1 MKRLALTLALVALTG
16 AAWAALEPFRT
27 KHPVSG
33 KEIAVPG
40 QNGADALLVSGW
52 KTTPAGRQLPSGDMI
67 LSGQV
72 SPDGKLFAFTNTG
85 YTHHALHI
93 VDLAT
98 EKEVGTFQMEQAWSG
113 LAFSPKGDRIYVSNG
128 AGYRYSDIQVF
139 DRWDE
144 RPRSEGAAGGQRREA
159 APASESA
166 RGSGPARSDD
176 AGWKEARVGYTLYG
190 AVKEQTAVAW
200 LGTSPDGA
208 LLYALNNSDQQLYI
222 LETQAGRAI
231 ARLRVGDHPISARL
245 AKDGRALY
253 VANLGSANV
262 AIVDVSDPS
271 QPKVT
276 GTLATDPHPNDV
288 VVTADGRLFVSCG
301 NTNNVI
307 AFDVKSRQRLE
318 VISTALGPKAPAGS
332 TPNSLALSP
341 DGKRLYVAN
350 ADNNSVS
357 VINVEDREKSRPL
370 GFLPT
375 GWYPTMVTTSADG
388 KRVIVGSGKGN
399 GTGPTLVRR
408 PIDQTA
414 PAPSFQHHGNQLN
427 GLISFIDTPDAS
439 RLSTYTKQVYENA
452 RYHDTLLENSEA
464 SATSVIP
471 TKVGEASPIKHV
483 LFIMKENRTYDQVFG
498 DLKQGNGD
506 ASLTLFGRDVTPN
519 QHALAEQFVLLD
531 NLYCSGEVS
540 QDGQPWTTSA
550 YATEFTQRA
559 WTLSYSKHG
568 ALITAG
574 GVSEQSTPYIWELA
588 KQHGLKVMTFGMG
601 NRRGVAEVRST
612 RFEQRYLDPQMEQR
626 APGEE
631 APRVRDFMRAER
643 FVEEFQEM
651 DQKGIVP
658 NFMFMALGEN
668 HTQGTTPGAYTPK
681 AQVASNDVAVGKI
694 VEAITNSRVWPE
706 FAIFIIEDDAQNGPD
721 HVDSHRTA
729 GLVISPYVKRGYV
742 DSEMYSTVS
751 MLRTVELL
759 LGLPPM
765 TQHDAAAVPMV
776 NSLMAKPDL
785 SGFKAVQAQTDLMT
799 RNPPQGYGA
808 AISARMDFSEPDR
821 ADEDALNRV
830 LWHSIKGADVP
841 YPAPMRRVLA
851 SRYGV
856 LTFPKGDD

>member
-1 MKRLALTLALVALTG
+1 MKRLALTLIIVVFTAT
-16 AAWAALEPFRT
+16 AWTAFDAFRM

-40 QNGADALLVSGW
+40 KNGANALLPTGW
-52 KTTPAGRQLPSGDMI
+52 KTTPAGRQLASGDMI

-93 VDLAT
+93 IDLAT
-98 EKEVGTFQMEQAWSG
+98 EKELATFEMEQAWSG

-128 AGYRYSDIQVF
+128 AGYKQSDIQIF
-139 DRWDE
+139 DRWDN
-144 RPRSEGAAGGQRREA
+144 G
-159 APASESA
+159 
-166 RGSGPARSDD
+166 
-176 AGWKEARVGYTLYG
+176 GWKDARTGYNLYA
-190 AVKEQTAVAW
+190 AVKDQTAVAW

-208 LLYALNNSDQQLYI
+208 LLYALNNSDQQLYVI
-222 LETQAGRAI
+222 DTHGGRAV
-231 ARLRVGDHPISARL
+231 ARLRVGDHPLSARL
-245 AKDGRALY
+245 SKDGKTLY

-262 AIVDVSDPS
+262 AIVDVSESSHPTI
-271 QPKVT
+271 V

-288 VVTADGRLFVSCG
+288 ALTADGRLFVSCG

-357 VINVEDREKSRPL
+357 VIDVEDRGKSRPL

-375 GWYPTMVTTSADG
+375 GWYPTLVTTTADG
-388 KRVIVGSGKGN
+388 KRIIIGSGKGS
-399 GTGPTLVRR
+399 GTGPNLVKR
-408 PIDQTA
+408 PIDDTA
-414 PAPSFQHHGNQLN
+414 PALSFQHHGNQLN
-427 GLISFIDTPDAS
+427 GLISFVDTPDAS
-439 RLSTYTKQVYENA
+439 RLSTFTKQVYENA
-452 RYHDTLLENSEA
+452 RYHDTLLESSEA
-464 SATSVIP
+464 AATSIIP
-471 TKVGEASPIKHV
+471 TKVRAGSPIKHV

-506 ASLTLFGRDVTPN
+506 PSLTLFGRDVTPN

-568 ALITAG
+568 ALITG
-574 GVSEQSTPYIWELA
+574 GGISEQSTPYMWELA
-588 KQHGLKVMTFGMG
+588 RAHGLKVMTFGMG

-612 RFEQRYLDPQMEQR
+612 RFDQQNLDPMVEQRPAGQQ
-626 APGEE
+626 
-631 APRVRDFMRAER
+631 APRLRDVTRADR
-643 FVEEFQEM
+643 FVQEFDEM
-651 DQKGIVP
+651 DRNGAVP
-658 NFMFMALGEN
+658 NFMFMSLGEN
-668 HTQGTTPGAYTPK
+668 HTQGTTPGAFTPK

-694 VEAITNSRVWPE
+694 VEAITKSRVWPE

-729 GLVISPYVKRGYV
+729 GLVISPYVKRGVV

-765 TQHDAAAVPMV
+765 TQHDAAAAPMV
-776 NSLMAKPDL
+776 NSFMAKPDL
-785 SGFKAVQAQTDLMT
+785 SGFKALPARIDLMT

-808 AISARMDFSEPDR
+808 AISARMDFREYDR
-821 ADEDALNRV
+821 IDEDALNRI
-830 LWHSIKGADVP
+830 LWHSIKGTQVP
-841 YPAPMRRVLA
+841 YPAPLRRVLA
-851 SRYGV
+851 SRFGV
-856 LTFPKGDD
+856 LTFPNGDD

>member
-1 MKRLALTLALVALTG
+1 MKRLALTLTIVALAG
-16 AAWAALEPFRT
+16 AAWTAFEPFRT
-27 KHPVSG
+27 KHPVTG
-33 KEIAVPG
+33 KDVTVPG
-40 QNGADALLVSGW
+40 QNGPNALLVSGW
-52 KTTPAGRQLPSGDMI
+52 KTTPAGRQLASGDMI

-98 EKEVGTFQMEQAWSG
+98 EKEIATFQMEQAWSG

-128 AGYRYSDIQVF
+128 AGYKASDIQLF
-139 DRWDE
+139 DKWDN
-144 RPRSEGAAGGQRREA
+144 G
-159 APASESA
+159 
-166 RGSGPARSDD
+166 
-176 AGWKEARVGYTLYG
+176 GWKEARVGYTLYG
-190 AVKEQTAVAW
+190 AQKDQTAVAW
-200 LGTSPDGA
+200 LGTSPDGT

-222 LETQAGRAI
+222 IHTHGGRAV

-245 AKDGRALY
+245 SKDGRTLY

-262 AIVDVSDPS
+262 AIVDVSEPS
-271 QPKVT
+271 RPT
-276 GTLATDPHPNDV
+276 IAETLATDPHPNDV
-288 VVTADGRLFVSCG
+288 ALTEDGRLFVSCG

-318 VISTALGPKAPAGS
+318 VISTALGPKAPPGS

-341 DGKRLYVAN
+341 DGEHLYVAN
-350 ADNNSVS
+350 ADNNSIS
-357 VINVEDREKSRPL
+357 VIDIEDRGKSRPL

-375 GWYPTMVTTSADG
+375 GWYPTLVTTSGDG
-388 KRVIVGSGKGN
+388 KRIIVGSGKGN
-399 GTGPTLVRR
+399 GTGPTLVKR

-414 PAPSFQHHGNQLN
+414 PAASFQHHANNLN
-427 GLISFIDTPDAS
+427 GLISFIDTPDTK
-439 RLSTYTKQVYENA
+439 RLSTYTKQVYDNA
-452 RYHDTLLENSEA
+452 LYRDTQLETSGA
-464 SATSVIP
+464 QATTVIP
-471 TKVGEASPIKHV
+471 AKVGDGSPIKHV

-506 ASLTLFGRDVTPN
+506 PSLTLFGRDVTPN

-568 ALITAG
+568 TLVTG
-574 GVSEQSTPYIWELA
+574 GGISEQSTPYIWELA
-588 KQHGLKVMTFGMG
+588 RAKGLTVMTFGMG
-601 NRRGVAEVRST
+601 NRRGVAAVRST
-612 RFEQRYLDPQMEQR
+612 RFEQQFLDPQMEQR

-631 APRVRDFMRAER
+631 APRIRDFMRAQR
-643 FVEEFQEM
+643 FVEEFEDM
-651 DQKGIVP
+651 DRKGTVP
-658 NFMFMALGEN
+658 NFMFMSLGEN
-668 HTQGTTPGAYTPK
+668 HTQGTTPGAFTPK
-681 AQVASNDVAVGKI
+681 AQVASNDLAVGKI
-694 VEAITNSRVWPE
+694 VEAITKSRVWPE

-729 GLVISPYVKRGYV
+729 GLVISPYVKRGVV

-765 TQHDAAAVPMV
+765 TQHDAAAAPMV
-776 NSLMAKPDL
+776 NTFMAKPDL
-785 SGFKAVQAQTDLMT
+785 SGFTALPAKIDLMT
-799 RNPPQGYGA
+799 RNPAQGYGA
-808 AISARMDFSEPDR
+808 AISARMDFREYDR
-821 ADEDALNRV
+821 IDEDALNRI
-830 LWHSIKGADVP
+830 LWHSIKGTDVA
-841 YPAPMRRVLA
+841 YPVPVRRVLA
-851 SRYGV
+851 SRYGL
-856 LTFPKGDD
+856 LTFPKVDDDDRDGR

>member
-1 MKRLALTLALVALTG
+1 VKRLALTLTLIVLAGT
-16 AAWAALEPFRT
+16 AWTAFDAFRL

-33 KEIAVPG
+33 KEIVVPG
-40 QNGADALLVSGW
+40 QNGANALLVSGW
-52 KTTPAGRQLPSGDMI
+52 KTTPAGRQLASGDMI

-98 EKEVGTFQMEQAWSG
+98 EKEIATFQMEQAWSG

-128 AGYRYSDIQVF
+128 AAYKQSDIQIF
-139 DRWDE
+139 DRWDNT
-144 RPRSEGAAGGQRREA
+144 
-159 APASESA
+159 
-166 RGSGPARSDD
+166 
-176 AGWKEARVGYTLYG
+176 GWKEARVGYNLYG
-190 AVKEQTAVAW
+190 AVKDATAVAW
-200 LGTSPDGA
+200 LGTSPDGT
-208 LLYALNNSDQQLYI
+208 LLYALNNSDQQLYVI
-222 LETQAGRAI
+222 DTRGGRAI

-245 AKDGRALY
+245 SRDGKTLY
-253 VANLGSANV
+253 VANLGSATV
-262 AIVDVSDPS
+262 AIVDVSDAGHPT
-271 QPKVT
+271 VA

-288 VVTADGRLFVSCG
+288 ALTTDGRLFVSCG
-301 NTNNVI
+301 NTNNLI
-307 AFDVKSRQRLE
+307 AFDLKTRQRLE
-318 VISTALGPKAPAGS
+318 VISTARGPKAPAGS
-332 TPNSLALSP
+332 TPDSLALSP
-341 DGKRLYVAN
+341 DGKRLYAAN

-357 VINVEDREKSRPL
+357 VIDIEDRGKSRPL

-375 GWYPTMVTTSADG
+375 GWYPTLVTTTADG
-388 KRVIVGSGKGN
+388 RRIIIGSGKGN
-399 GTGPTLVRR
+399 GTGPSLVKR

-427 GLISFIDTPDAS
+427 GLISFVDAPDSS

-452 RYHDTLLENSEA
+452 RYHDTLLESSEA
-464 SATSVIP
+464 AATTVIP
-471 TKVGEASPIKHV
+471 TKVGQGSPIKHV

-498 DLKQGNGD
+498 DLKEGNGD
-506 ASLTLFGRDVTPN
+506 PGLTLFGRDVTPN

-550 YATEFTQRA
+550 YATDFTQRA

-568 ALITAG
+568 ALVIG
-574 GVSEQSTPYIWELA
+574 GGIQEQSTPYIWELA
-588 KQHGLKVMTFGMG
+588 RAHGLKVMTFGMG

-612 RFEQRYLDPQMEQR
+612 RFDQQNLDPMIEQR
-626 APGEE
+626 AAGEQ
-631 APRVRDFMRAER
+631 APRVRDYMRADR
-643 FVEEFQEM
+643 FVQEFEEM
-651 DQKGIVP
+651 DRNGTVP
-658 NFMFMALGEN
+658 NFMFMSLGEN

-694 VEAITNSRVWPE
+694 VEAISRSRVWPE

-729 GLVISPYVKRGYV
+729 GLVISPYVKRGVV

-765 TQHDAAAVPMV
+765 TQHDAAAAPMV
-776 NSLMAKPDL
+776 NSFMAKPDL
-785 SGFKAVQAQTDLMT
+785 TGFKALPAQTDLMT
-799 RNPPQGYGA
+799 KNPPQGYGA
-808 AISARMDFSEPDR
+808 AISARMDFSDYDR
-821 ADEDALNRV
+821 IDENALNRV
-830 LWHSIKGADVP
+830 LWHSIKGVDVP

-851 SRYGV
+851 SRFGV

>member
-1 MKRLALTLALVALTG
+1 VKRLALTLGLVILTG
-16 AAWAALEPFRT
+16 TAWTAFDVFRI
-27 KHPVSG
+27 KHPASG
-33 KEIAVPG
+33 KDVTVPG
-40 QNGADALLVSGW
+40 KNGPNTLLVSGW
-52 KTTPAGRQLPSGDMI
+52 KTTPAGRQLASGDMI

-98 EKEVGTFQMEQAWSG
+98 EKEIATFPMEQAWSG

-128 AGYRYSDIQVF
+128 AGYKASDIQIF
-139 DRWDE
+139 DRWDN
-144 RPRSEGAAGGQRREA
+144 
-159 APASESA
+159 
-166 RGSGPARSDD
+166 

-190 AVKEQTAVAW
+190 AVKDQTAVAW
-200 LGTSPDGA
+200 LGASPDGS

-222 LETQAGRAI
+222 IDTHGGRAV

-245 AKDGRALY
+245 SKDGRTLY

-262 AIVDVSDPS
+262 AVVDVRDSG
-271 QPKVT
+271 QPKIV

-288 VVTADGRLFVSCG
+288 ALTPDGRLLVSCG

-307 AFDVKSRQRLE
+307 AFDVKTRQRLE

-332 TPNSLALSP
+332 TPNSLTLSP

-357 VINVEDREKSRPL
+357 VIDVEDRGKSRPL
-370 GFLPT
+370 GFVPT
-375 GWYPTMVTTSADG
+375 GWYPTLVTTTADG
-388 KRVIVGSGKGN
+388 KRIVVGSGKGN
-399 GTGPTLVRR
+399 GTGPNLVRR

-414 PAPSFQHHGNQLN
+414 PVLSFQHHGNQLN
-427 GLISFIDTPDAS
+427 GLISFIDTPDAD
-439 RLSTYTKQVYENA
+439 RLSTYTKQVYDNA
-452 RYHDTLLENSEA
+452 RYHDTLLESSEA
-464 SATSVIP
+464 AATSIIP
-471 TKVGEASPIKHV
+471 TKVGEGSPIKHV

-506 ASLTLFGRDVTPN
+506 PSLTLFGRDVTPN

-550 YATEFTQRA
+550 YATDFTQRA

-568 ALITAG
+568 ALVTG
-574 GVSEQSTPYIWELA
+574 GGISEQSTPYIWELA
-588 KQHGLKVMTFGMG
+588 RAHGLKVMTFGMG
-601 NRRGVAEVRST
+601 NRRGVADVRST
-612 RFEQRYLDPQMEQR
+612 RFDRQNLDPMVEQRPAGSEM
-626 APGEE
+626 
-631 APRVRDFMRAER
+631 PRLRDYMRADR
-643 FVEEFQEM
+643 FVEEFEEM
-651 DQKGIVP
+651 DRQGAVP
-658 NFMFMALGEN
+658 NFMFMSLGEN
-668 HTQGTTPGAYTPK
+668 HTSGTTPGAYTPK

-694 VEAITNSRVWPE
+694 VESITRSRAWPE

-729 GLVISPYVKRGYV
+729 GLVISPYVKRGVV

-765 TQHDAAAVPMV
+765 TQHDAAAPPMV
-776 NSLMAKPDL
+776 HSFMAKPDL
-785 SGFKAVQAQTDLMT
+785 SGFKALAAHIDLMT
-799 RNPPQGYGA
+799 KNPPQGYGA
-808 AISARMDFSEPDR
+808 ATSARMDFREYDR
-821 ADEDALNRV
+821 IDEDALNRI

-851 SRYGV
+851 SRFGV
-856 LTFPKGDD
+856 LTFPKGED